1 MRNKAFSNYNERR
14 IFYVEENNNI
24 IKIKAKCNSIIFP
37 RGGFNKNSEN
47 MYGIVSWDVSEK
59 ILGEPI
65 LHPKYGTVTITGQY
79 EAGVEYCTEYR
90 IIAKE
95 VENPK
100 YGKQYQLIQYG
111 EQYNLDSTRD
121 QKAFLRTILTYNQ
134 VKEIYKVTD
143 DPIKTIAAHD
153 RETLKKA
160 KGIGDYIVDRIIK
173 RYEENKDYTEL
184 YIELDEYGLTPN
196 FIQKLIKEYKNP
208 KKVIETV
215 KKNPYKLCYDVDGV
229 GFRTADNIAIKV
241 GLDEKSPDR
250 VAAFVQWKLDELGKS
265 GDSYIS
271 TDKLTDVI
279 YEEFGGKENI
289 LEVYR
294 DKDGSITGSNIGKAI
309 SQLVLNKVIGVD
321 PPQKQNRRV
330 WLIKYYELE
339 KTIARELKRL
349 MGAKNKFKFDNWE
362 NKVSEM
368 EVRQGWSFPD
378 EQKAGIKQ
386 GLDNNV
392 CVITGSA
399 RLGQNKCSIWCV
411 NCFRM
416 L

>member
-1 MRNKAFSNYNERR
+1 M
-14 IFYVEENNNI
+14 EENNNI

-47 MYGIVSWDVSEK
+47 MYGIVSWNVSEE

-79 EAGVEYCTEYR
+79 EAGVEYCTEYT

-111 EQYNLDSTRD
+111 EQYNLDNTRD

-160 KGIGDYIVDRIIK
+160 KGIGDYIVDRIIN

-250 VAAFVQWKLDELGKS
+250 VAAFVEWKLDDLGKS
-265 GDSYIS
+265 GNSYIS
-271 TDKLTDVI
+271 TDKLTDLI

-289 LEVYR
+289 LEVYK
-294 DKDGSITGSNIGKAI
+294 DKDGNITGSNIGKAI
-309 SQLVLNKVIGVD
+309 SQLTLNKVIGVD

-339 KTIARELKRL
+339 KAIARELKRL
-349 MGAKNKFKFDNWE
+349 MSAKSKFTFNHWE
-362 NKVSEM
+362 NKVREM
-368 EVRQGWSFPD
+368 EVKQGWSFTD

-399 RLGQNKCSIWCV
+399 RQRKDYGSIWCV
-411 NCFRM
+411 NCFR
-416 L
+416 LL